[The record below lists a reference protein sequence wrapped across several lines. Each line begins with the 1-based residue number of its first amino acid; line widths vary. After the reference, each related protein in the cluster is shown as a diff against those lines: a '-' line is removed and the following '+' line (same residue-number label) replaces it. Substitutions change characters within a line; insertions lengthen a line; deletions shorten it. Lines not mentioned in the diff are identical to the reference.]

1 MTDEQIKKL
10 LDWFVNE
17 SGTRKKWS
25 ERRQKA
31 LDENH
36 RWIQPEV
43 IQQMVDEE
51 LEKKFL
57 DYYNTG
63 TGEKQRLN
71 AVYRD
76 RIIRDKALFRQTI
89 GYLLDE
95 SIEIKERIN
104 QVLEG
109 SHKIPGFGKAIVTAF
124 LMDYN
129 PDKYCLWNNKTE
141 MGFDVLGWRI
151 YETKDSLGDAYS
163 KVLSALKNLRNLN
176 PENQLTFLDIDLFLH
191 TIAAEEEGKHFIY
204 KMMGVSTPAAAEGK
218 INYWQIAPGEKA
230 RLWDELRNGSI
241 AAVGYSELDF
251 DLSDLTIKSREEAFA
266 LYAEHNPRASV
277 RSNKIQFTQLWN
289 FLHLNPGD
297 RFVTNNGR
305 SLLLALGVVKG
316 RYKFKPE
323 RQEYRHTVDVDY
335 YKVSEKGIPIPNK
348 FKGIFGKTIVPLS
361 KSKFEALA
369 SLFDLDD
376 KNVLI
381 FQANPAIYD
390 VRNAILELEDILW
403 RVKTYRDK
411 IKPGDRAY
419 IWQSGPEAGILA
431 IAAVTTAPKY
441 LEDDGRDSKFHLN
454 ENALKEEKEEWR
466 VNLHIEKVLE
476 NPIPRVRFVE
486 HSILS
491 ECTIIKAPQGTNFL
505 LKPEEAKALEDILG
519 GITPGISEIP
529 PPSPTYTTEDFVSDT
544 GFKRDVIESWQR
556 RIRRKMHI
564 VFQGPPGTGKTYV
577 AERLA
582 RLLVS
587 GTKGFWEVVQ
597 FHPSYAYE
605 DFIQGIRPRIL
616 KGSITYELEKGRFLE
631 FCRKAQEVPDESPC
645 VLIIDEMNRAHLSRV
660 FGELMYL
667 LEYRDKEIPLAAGG
681 AMFRIPQNVY
691 IIGTMNTADRS
702 IALVDHALRRRFSF
716 IRLDPNYEILTNHL
730 KSRGYPSDSLV
741 LTLKEINRA
750 IDDPNFEIGIS
761 YFMRKDQVLKEHLSD
776 IWLGEIEPYLE
787 EFFYDQLAKVEPFR
801 WRTLIENKL
810 KDWA

>member
-1 MTDEQIKKL
+1 M
-10 LDWFVNE
+10 
-17 SGTRKKWS
+17 
-25 ERRQKA
+25 A
-31 LDENH
+31 
-36 RWIQPEV
+36 
-43 IQQMVDEE
+43 DEE

-76 RIIRDKALFRQTI
+76 RIIRDKALFRRTI

-95 SIEIKERIN
+95 SIDIKERIN
-104 QVLEG
+104 QVLER

-124 LMDYN
+124 LMDSN
-129 PDKYCLWNNKTE
+129 PDEYCLWNNKTE

-151 YETKDSLGDAYS
+151 YETKDSLGDAYL

-176 PENQLTFLDIDLFLH
+176 PESQLTFLDIDLFLH
-191 TIAAEEEGKHFIY
+191 TIAAEEEGKHFVNEV
-204 KMMGVSTPAAAEGK
+204 MGVSTPVEVGGK
-218 INYWQIAPGEKA
+218 TNYWQIAPGDKA
-230 RLWDELRNGSI
+230 RLWDELRNASI
-241 AAVGYSELDF
+241 AAVGYEDGLDF
-251 DLSDLTIKSREEAFA
+251 DLSDFASKSRDEAFA
-266 LYAEHNPRASV
+266 IFVEHYPRASV
-277 RSNKIQFTQLWN
+277 MSNKISFTRLWN
-289 FLHLNPGD
+289 FLNLKPGD
-297 RFVTNNGR
+297 KFVTNSGR
-305 SLLLALGVVKG
+305 GSLLALGVVKG

-323 RQEYRHTVDVDY
+323 RQEYKHTVEVDY
-335 YKVSEKGIPIPNK
+335 YKVSEKGIPIPNE
-348 FKGIFGKTIVPLS
+348 FKGIFGKTIVPIS
-361 KSKFEALA
+361 KSNFEALA
-369 SLFDLDD
+369 SLFDSDD
-376 KNVLI
+376 KNVWI
-381 FQANPAIYD
+381 FQANPSIYD
-390 VRNAILELEDILW
+390 VKNAILELKDILW
-403 RVKTYRDK
+403 RVKTHRDR
-411 IKPGDRAY
+411 IKLGDRAY

-431 IAAVTTAPKY
+431 ISTVTTAPKY
-441 LEDDGRDSKFHLN
+441 LEDDGRDGKFLLD
-454 ENALKEEKEEWR
+454 ENALNEEKEEWR
-466 VNLHIEKVLE
+466 VNLHIEEVLDH
-476 NPIPRVRFVE
+476 PILKARFVE
-486 HSILS
+486 HPILS

-519 GITPGISEIP
+519 GITAGLPEIP
-529 PPSPTYTTEDFVSDT
+529 PPLPTYTTEDFILDT

-556 RIRRKMHI
+556 RLRRKMHI

-582 RLLVS
+582 RLLVA

-605 DFIQGIRPRIL
+605 DFIQGIRPRIV
-616 KGSITYELEKGRFLE
+616 KGSITYELGKGRFLE

-667 LEYRDKEIPLAAGG
+667 LEYRDKEIPLATGG
-681 AMFRIPQNVY
+681 AMFRIPKNVY
-691 IIGTMNTADRS
+691 MIGTMNTADRS

-730 KSRGYPSDSLV
+730 ESRGYPSDSLV

-761 YFMRKDQVLKEHLSD
+761 HFMRKDQVLKEHLSD

-810 KDWA
+810 KDWS